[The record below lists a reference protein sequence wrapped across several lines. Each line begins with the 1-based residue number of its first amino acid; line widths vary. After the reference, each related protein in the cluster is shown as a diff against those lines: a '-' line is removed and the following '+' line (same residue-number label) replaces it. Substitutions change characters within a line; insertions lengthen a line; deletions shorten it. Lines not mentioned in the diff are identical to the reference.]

1 MAAPVKNT
9 CPDINKAIKNV
20 QAALRIAHNGM
31 KRHEKREDDYIDF
44 DDIDTE
50 LRNLE
55 GELED
60 LRNANASLREWGEGL
75 TDELESSAN
84 YINELEQ
91 KVELLNKNLVI

>member
-9 CPDINKAIKNV
+9 CPDINRAIKNV
-20 QAALRIAHNGM
+20 QSAMRIANDAM
-31 KRHEKREDDYIDF
+31 KRHEKRSDDWDAY

-60 LRNANASLREWGEGL
+60 LRNANAALREWGEEL
-75 TDELESSAN
+75 TDELETSAN

-91 KVELLNKNLVI
+91 KLEKLNQLT

>member
-9 CPDINKAIKNV
+9 CPDIDRAIRSV
-20 QAALRIAHNGM
+20 QAALKIAHSGM
-31 KRHEKREDDYIDF
+31 SRHEKRSDDWTDF

-60 LRNANASLREWGEGL
+60 LRNANASLREWGEQL
-75 TDELESSAN
+75 TDELETSAN

-91 KVELLNKNLVI
+91 KLETLKLNQ